1 MTITIRAAGRLKRQI
16 APGTTLD
23 DVRTAGEAIERLGLS
38 GAEDVIIMVN
48 ERVAHWHTELQDG
61 DELQLIPV
69 IGGG

>member
-1 MTITIRAAGRLKRQI
+1 MTITIRAAGRLKNQI
-16 APGTTLD
+16 ASGTTLD
-23 DVRTAGEAIERLGLS
+23 DVRTVGEAIERLAIID
-38 GAEDVIIMVN
+38 AEGVITMVN

>member
-1 MTITIRAAGRLKRQI
+1 MTIIIRAAGRLKNQI

-23 DVRTAGEAIERLGLS
+23 GVHSVGEAIEKLALID
-38 GAEDVIIMVN
+38 AEGVIMMVN